1 MSRQWVNAERR
12 WKGKQSMRY
21 LRKVRGLL
29 LAGSAWG
36 LVMFCWLLPVP
47 SQATVPQAPNQNT
60 NLTLTVGGNSNVVT
74 LTGRLTSGGKPI
86 AGAQISL
93 AIDARVVQQAT
104 TGGDGSYSASVGVPA
119 QGDHLASAT
128 YGGDGTYRGAAATD
142 RFTVKTDAPTA
153 PPAPTTVI
161 AATLSPSPIHAG
173 GVLGV
178 TGKLTSN
185 GAPIDAA
192 RVDFLCDF
200 GGATAMS
207 ATDAAGAF
215 TTTLALPATGQPASL
230 TVTISYAGDSRFGAA
245 NGTFKVQVLP
255 PATPSAVPSPII
267 APVSSLPPISQ
278 VTATHETV
286 ASSSARRDSATPAS
300 TAGLFLAAVALY
312 AFSSLCVVWFLAWS
326 RHELL
331 PGERRGFGSDFGRR
345 RSA

>member
-1 MSRQWVNAERR
+1 
-12 WKGKQSMRY
+12 MRY

-36 LVMFCWLLPVP
+36 LVMLCWVLPLP

-60 NLTLTVGGNSNVVT
+60 NLTLSVGSDASSVT
-74 LTGRLTSGGKPI
+74 LTGKLTSGGKPI

-104 TGGDGSYSASVGVPA
+104 TGGDGSYSASTGVPA
-119 QGDHLASAT
+119 PGDHMASAT
-128 YGGDGTYRGAAATD
+128 YGGDNTYRNALVTD
-142 RFTVKTDAPTA
+142 RFTVKTTTATA

-161 AATLSPSPIHAG
+161 AATLSPSPIRAG
-173 GVLGV
+173 GVLSV
-178 TGKLTSN
+178 TGTLTGN
-185 GAPIDAA
+185 GAPIDSA
-192 RVDFLCDF
+192 RVDFACDF

-207 ATDAAGAF
+207 ATDPAGAF
-215 TTTLALPATGQPASL
+215 TTTLALPATGQPANL
-230 TVTISYAGDSRFGAA
+230 TVTISYAGDGRFAA
-245 NGTFKVQVLP
+245 AKGTFKVQVLP
-255 PATPSAVPSPII
+255 PATPSAVPTPSI

-278 VTATHETV
+278 VTATETV
-286 ASSSARRDSATPAS
+286 ASSFARRDSATPAS
-300 TAGLFLAAVALY
+300 TVGVFLGAVALY
-312 AFSSLCVVWFLAWS
+312 AFSSLCIVWFLAWR